1 METSKKSKRKRG
13 PTPLGPTVKRS
24 HRITVFVRDK
34 ELDKLADRAGGTDII
49 PSFLRA
55 AGLGQSAP
63 RRLVVPLLN
72 REAWADLARVS
83 ANLNQIAHRLHLAGL
98 GAGTAPEIE
107 EISQTLAEFRCRLL
121 GQDLFLSSVYE
132 SGDVGDVAN
141 ESQN

>member
-13 PTPLGPTVKRS
+13 PAPLGPAAKRS

-34 ELDKLADRAGGTDII
+34 ELDKLADRAGGTELI

-55 AGLGQSAP
+55 AGLGKSAP

-72 REAWADLARVS
+72 QEAYSDLARVS

-98 GAGTAPEIE
+98 GVGTAPEID
-107 EISQTLAEFRCRLL
+107 EISQTLAEFRRRLR
-121 GQDLFLSSVYE
+121 GQDLFVSSLYE
-132 SGDVGDVAN
+132 FGDVAD

>member
-1 METSKKSKRKRG
+1 METSKKSKKKRG
-13 PTPLGPTVKRS
+13 PAPLGPAAKRS

-63 RRLVVPLLN
+63 RRLVVPVLN
-72 REAWADLARVS
+72 QQAWMDLARVS
-83 ANLNQIAHRLHLAGL
+83 ANLNQIAHQLHLAGL

-107 EISQTLAEFRCRLL
+107 EISHTLAEFRRRLL
-121 GQDLFLSSVYE
+121 GQDLFLPPIYE
-132 SGDVGDVAN
+132 SGDVAD